1 MQIIIAKLLVKSPFD
16 EHYLLLKRTNEGI
29 LFPGEF
35 RAIGPLRLC
44 MSRSTVTRKC
54 LSWNRSSNGSR
65 TENRRMLPR
74 ISWQKQYQILAIAGR
89 PILARIPPHGQ
100 QALRVPKQT
109 FSQGAQ
115 SNVRYFRAASEKY
128 RTATRREKAAVCTLS
143 RYRFFVWPMTIT
155 INEDLRAYIDPLT
168 EDEYAALERS
178 LLSEGCRDA
187 LVLWGDLLVDGHNR
201 YSICQTHGIAF
212 NTVQNQT
219 FQSMDDVHL
228 WMIDNHLG
236 RRSVS
241 DFQRGVLALRKKE
254 IVSARLAQAQ
264 ARQSSAK
271 SAGADVA
278 TQSGADPVWT
288 REAVARTARVSSAT
302 LGQIEKI
309 QKTAAPELVSA
320 VKAGVISINAAAAVA
335 SLPGEKQ
342 VAAVAGGKKE
352 LRQVARQVRE
362 ARLPAKPEPAPPPS
376 DATPDQLAIHRLTL
390 LVTELTEERDQLK
403 KKVQHLTTALAEAR
417 GGQ

>member
-1 MQIIIAKLLVKSPFD
+1 
-16 EHYLLLKRTNEGI
+16 
-29 LFPGEF
+29 
-35 RAIGPLRLC
+35 
-44 MSRSTVTRKC
+44 
-54 LSWNRSSNGSR
+54 
-65 TENRRMLPR
+65 
-74 ISWQKQYQILAIAGR
+74 
-89 PILARIPPHGQ
+89 
-100 QALRVPKQT
+100 
-109 FSQGAQ
+109 
-115 SNVRYFRAASEKY
+115 
-128 RTATRREKAAVCTLS
+128 
-143 RYRFFVWPMTIT
+143 MTIT
-155 INEDLRAYIDPLT
+155 INQDLRAYIDPLT

-178 LLSEGCRDA
+178 LLAEGCRDA

-201 YSICQTHGIAF
+201 YGICQKHGIAF
-212 NTVQNQT
+212 NTLQNQT

-254 IVSARLAQAQ
+254 IVSARLAQTQAQ
-264 ARQSSAK
+264 QSSAQPTET
-271 SAGADVA
+271 DVA
-278 TQSGADPVWT
+278 GQSKADPVWT
-288 REAVARTARVSSAT
+288 REAVARAARLSSAT

-352 LRQVARQVRE
+352 LRQAAREVRE
-362 ARLPAKPEPAPPPS
+362 ARLPPKAEPPPPPS

-390 LVTELTEERDQLK
+390 LVAELTEERNQLK
-403 KKVQHLTTALAEAR
+403 KKVQHLTIALAEAR
-417 GGQ
+417 GGQAPIVAR

>member
-1 MQIIIAKLLVKSPFD
+1 
-16 EHYLLLKRTNEGI
+16 
-29 LFPGEF
+29 
-35 RAIGPLRLC
+35 
-44 MSRSTVTRKC
+44 
-54 LSWNRSSNGSR
+54 
-65 TENRRMLPR
+65 
-74 ISWQKQYQILAIAGR
+74 
-89 PILARIPPHGQ
+89 
-100 QALRVPKQT
+100 
-109 FSQGAQ
+109 
-115 SNVRYFRAASEKY
+115 
-128 RTATRREKAAVCTLS
+128 
-143 RYRFFVWPMTIT
+143 MTIT

-168 EDEYAALERS
+168 EDEHAALERS
-178 LLSEGCRDA
+178 LLAEGCRDA

-201 YSICQTHGIAF
+201 YSICQKHGIPF

-254 IVSARLAQAQ
+254 IVAARLAQAQ
-264 ARQSSAK
+264 QPAAEPAAAEAAAPSSTA
-271 SAGADVA
+271 
-278 TQSGADPVWT
+278 PVLT
-288 REAVARTARVSSAT
+288 REAVARAARVSSAT

-362 ARLPAKPEPAPPPS
+362 ARLPPKPEPVPPPS
-376 DATPDQLAIHRLTL
+376 DATPEQLEIHRLTL
-390 LVTELTEERDQLK
+390 LVTRLTEERDQLK
-403 KKVQHLTTALAEAR
+403 KKVQHLTIALAEAR
-417 GGQ
+417 GEQ